1 MIIEQLFYPDFYHSL
16 SDLREKAARSKK
28 PGMNIHVQ
36 SARIRVFRSFFDGH
50 NPAKRTKKAPRH
62 FVGR

>member
-1 MIIEQLFYPDFYHSL
+1 MFIEQLFYPDFYHSL

-36 SARIRVFRSFFDGH
+36 SARIRVFRSFFA
-50 NPAKRTKKAPRH
+50 AKRTKKAPRH